1 MEKVKVKSALG
12 AALKRMPQWKILLAF
27 ILMVIAFCC
36 TADGFMTG
44 GNLVNVL
51 RQSSTEMIVAMGMTF
66 VLLIGGID
74 LSVGK
79 VAMLAGTITA
89 TLLVKGTSIVVSIL
103 VGLVAGAIC
112 GLVNGIVVA
121 KLNIPP
127 FITTLAMMNVA
138 EGAAL
143 LYCGGKQI
151 SGLPDGFKE
160 IGRGYLLGIPVAVWI
175 MLVVIIVWAILMNKT
190 TYGKRMVAIGGNQDV
205 ARLSGISVNKIKISV
220 YVISGL
226 MAALTGIIYTARFAS
241 SQPTLGDGLEMNA
254 IAAAVLGGTSLVGG
268 RGSVLGTV
276 IGTFF
281 LMTMSNG
288 LNLLG
293 VTSFWQMIIKG
304 VLIVVSVILYENLKG
319 KKIKKIKKIKK

>member
-1 MEKVKVKSALG
+1 MKKEEYKNLVG
-12 AALKRMPQWKILLAF
+12 ARLKRVPQWKILLAY

-89 TLLVKGTSIVVSIL
+89 GLLVKGVPVAVAIL
-103 VGLVAGAIC
+103 VGLAAGVVC
-112 GLVNGIVVA
+112 GLINGLVVA

-160 IGRGYLLGIPVAVWI
+160 IGRGYLLGIPVSVWI
-175 MLVVIIVWAILMNKT
+175 MLVVIVIWAVVLNKT

-205 ARLSGISVNKIKISV
+205 ARLSGIAVTKIKISV
-220 YVISGL
+220 YAISGL

-293 VTSFWQMIIKG
+293 VPSFWQMIIKG

-319 KKIKKIKKIKK
+319 KKIKKVKK

>member
-1 MEKVKVKSALG
+1 MERVKVKSALG

-319 KKIKKIKKIKK
+319 KKIKKIKK

>member
-1 MEKVKVKSALG
+1 MENVKIKSSLG
-12 AALKRMPQWKILLAF
+12 AVLKRIPQWKILLAF

-112 GLVNGIVVA
+112 GLVNGVVVA

-319 KKIKKIKKIKK
+319 KKIKKIKK

>member
-304 VLIVVSVILYENLKG
+304 VLIVVSVILHENLKG
-319 KKIKKIKKIKK
+319 KKIKKIKK

>member
-1 MEKVKVKSALG
+1 MKKEEYKNLVG
-12 AALKRMPQWKILLAF
+12 ARLKRVPQWKILLAY

-89 TLLVKGTSIVVSIL
+89 GLLVKGVPVAVAIL
-103 VGLVAGAIC
+103 VGLAAGVVC
-112 GLVNGIVVA
+112 GLINGLVVA

-160 IGRGYLLGIPVAVWI
+160 IGRGYLLGIPVSVWI
-175 MLVVIIVWAILMNKT
+175 MLVVIVIWAVVLNKT

-205 ARLSGISVNKIKISV
+205 ARLSGIAVTKIKISV
-220 YVISGL
+220 YAISGL

-293 VTSFWQMIIKG
+293 VPSFWQMIIKG

-319 KKIKKIKKIKK
+319 KKNKKVKK

>member
-1 MEKVKVKSALG
+1 MENVKIKSSLG
-12 AALKRMPQWKILLAF
+12 TVLKRMPQWKILLAF

-112 GLVNGIVVA
+112 GLVNGVVVA

-319 KKIKKIKKIKK
+319 KKIKKIKK

>member
-319 KKIKKIKKIKK
+319 KKIKKIKK

>member
-1 MEKVKVKSALG
+1 MKNEEMKNPLST
-12 AALKRMPQWKILLAF
+12 ALKRMPQWKILLAF

-89 TLLVKGTSIVVSIL
+89 TLLVKGTSIVVAIL
-103 VGLVAGAIC
+103 VGLAAGALC

-151 SGLPDGFKE
+151 SGLPEGFKV

-254 IAAAVLGGTSLVGG
+254 IAAAVLGGTSLIGG

-319 KKIKKIKKIKK
+319 KKIKKNKKKA

>member
-1 MEKVKVKSALG
+1 MTKEEYKNLLSARM
-12 AALKRMPQWKILLAF
+12 KRVPQWKILLAF

-89 TLLVKGTSIVVSIL
+89 TMLVRGTSIAVAIL
-103 VGLVAGAIC
+103 AGMLAGAIC
-112 GLVNGIVVA
+112 GFVNGVVVA

-138 EGAAL
+138 EGIAL

-151 SGLPDGFKE
+151 SGLPDGFKV

-254 IAAAVLGGTSLVGG
+254 IAAAVLGGTSLSGG

-304 VLIVVSVILYENLKG
+304 ALIVVSVILYENLNG
-319 KKIKKIKKIKK
+319 KKIKKAKK

>member
-1 MEKVKVKSALG
+1 MKKEEYKNLVG
-12 AALKRMPQWKILLAF
+12 ARLKRVPQWKILLAY

-89 TLLVKGTSIVVSIL
+89 GLLVKGVPVAVAIL
-103 VGLVAGAIC
+103 VGLAAGVVC
-112 GLVNGIVVA
+112 GLINGLVVA

-160 IGRGYLLGIPVAVWI
+160 IGRGYLLGIPVSVWI
-175 MLVVIIVWAILMNKT
+175 MLVVIVIWAVVLNKT

-205 ARLSGISVNKIKISV
+205 ARLSGIAVTKIKISV
-220 YVISGL
+220 YAISGL

-293 VTSFWQMIIKG
+293 VPSFWQMIIKG

-319 KKIKKIKKIKK
+319 KKSKKVKK